1 MMAEEAL
8 ILPAREVS
16 RLADE
21 VSRLPAREVSRLAD
35 EVSRLAQARAARQ
48 RAAMQRELDAD
59 TPDPG
64 EPREPPSVQLFAA
77 IITHSDLSDSY
88 HRVNMANRVRYLEKA
103 MGYASEGLL
112 WYTVA
117 ATAPRKLGVGGTEYT
132 LRFPRPAYLDDNL
145 PWTRD
150 GRALP
155 PGHYDGTITLTLSNP
170 DWALNC
176 GRETPAFTFRR
187 LPSACT
193 VTLVIESLRPIHV
206 PPGLSG
212 LSLAW
217 AQLQQ
222 AFRDVFFQ
230 PGEPEHVFTLQ

>member
-1 MMAEEAL
+1 MSGRRAAIYFGGRPAPHIMDEAF
-8 ILPAREVS
+8 IPPARES
-16 RLADE
+16 
-21 VSRLPAREVSRLAD
+21 SRLAD
-35 EVSRLAQARAARQ
+35 EVSRLAKARAARQ
-48 RAAMQRELDAD
+48 RAAMQRELEAD

-88 HRVNMANRVRYLEKA
+88 HRVNMANRFRYLEKA

-150 GRALP
+150 GKALP
-155 PGHYDGTITLTLSNP
+155 PGHYDGAITLTLSNP
-170 DWALNC
+170 DWAPNR
-176 GRETPAFTFRR
+176 GRETPAFTFRK

-230 PGEPEHVFTLQ
+230 PGEPLLQ